1 MDFYHCEM
9 CNIQRLYIVDSP
21 DIFCCKSLFTAGWSK
36 KWHGTQKFSVFHFRI
51 HINLINYIGY
61 DKWAPTNCTKT
72 LFVCP
77 NNGEKACL
85 SDEHLGNKIYWRF
98 RAQNQTKI
106 FINQPESATNRNN
119 VQTKTNIFITH
130 GKLMFA
136 QRPLI

>member
-1 MDFYHCEM
+1 M
-9 CNIQRLYIVDSP
+9 CVWQQKKRYQKKQRK
-21 DIFCCKSLFTAGWSK
+21 KSDMKHKSFPFPISEIL
-36 KWHGTQKFSVFHFRI
+36 
-51 HINLINYIGY
+51 INLINYIGY

-72 LFVCP
+72 LFLCP

-106 FINQPESATNRNN
+106 FINQLESASDRNN